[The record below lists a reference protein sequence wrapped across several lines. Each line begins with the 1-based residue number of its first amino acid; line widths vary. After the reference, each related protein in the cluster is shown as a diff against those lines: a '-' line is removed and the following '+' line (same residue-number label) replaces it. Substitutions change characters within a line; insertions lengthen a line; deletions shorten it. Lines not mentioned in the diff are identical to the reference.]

1 MNYLE
6 NNLSAALTIF
16 NRYQTWIIK
25 AILVVLI
32 VYLISFAAEITW
44 RFIPEPQ
51 KPLNT
56 QTQPTAVKVATKRTD
71 VRVIQS
77 HNLFGT
83 ANAKP
88 KAVVEAPI
96 NDAPE
101 TRLNL
106 TLSGT
111 VYSDDQSKTLAVIEN
126 RSVQANYQVGEK
138 IEGTN
143 ATLRQVFADRVI
155 IKNGNRNETLML
167 DGVDFKRMVDNTVVN
182 QRAPEPPRT
191 RPKPRMTPEATA
203 AISRLKKSPESF
215 AEFLSV
221 SRVRD
226 GIRVA
231 PGKDPSLFKL
241 SGLKPGDVVTEI
253 NGLNLSDMSQLG
265 EAMMAM
271 RTSTMMQ
278 LTVKRGEEYLSVDL
292 ELPESE

>member
-1 MNYLE
+1 M
-6 NNLSAALTIF
+6 
-16 NRYQTWIIK
+16 
-25 AILVVLI
+25 I
-32 VYLISFAAEITW
+32 VYLISFASEITW

-111 VYSDDQSKTLAVIEN
+111 VYSDDQSKALAVIEN

-231 PGKDPSLFKL
+231 RKDPSLSVIWL
-241 SGLKPGDVVTEI
+241 EARDLVTEI

-271 RTSTMMQ
+271 RSTMMQ

-292 ELPESE
+292 ELQSQNNE